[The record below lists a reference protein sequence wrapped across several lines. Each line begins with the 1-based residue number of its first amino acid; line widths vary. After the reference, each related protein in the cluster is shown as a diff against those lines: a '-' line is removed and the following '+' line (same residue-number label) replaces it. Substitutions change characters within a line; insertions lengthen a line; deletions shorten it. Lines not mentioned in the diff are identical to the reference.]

1 MGQWSQVLVQCL
13 LSLYFWEAQ
22 FETTVR
28 RSWAK
33 LKSDPKL
40 KGETYD
46 ELVFIQW

>member
-1 MGQWSQVLVQCL
+1 MESSAGTMPPQFIF
-13 LSLYFWEAQ
+13 FWEAQ

-40 KGETYD
+40 KGET
-46 ELVFIQW
+46 